1 MAYTPAGYRLGMVS
15 FTKDLTSSQAG
26 RACAPLCRPA
36 SGAVDITLLRR
47 VLGVCLQLRVEL
59 SGRCRGR

>member
-1 MAYTPAGYRLGMVS
+1 MVS